1 MFEGK
6 TYLPGCG
13 IDVVGAE
20 VGGGLCLWAVN
31 MQEGES
37 ERGGRQV
44 RFGQRMGRSNIKCW

>member
-20 VGGGLCLWAVN
+20 VGGGLCLCAVN
-31 MQEGES
+31 MQEGERLGK
-37 ERGGRQV
+37 EEG
-44 RFGQRMGRSNIKCW
+44 K